1 MSARV
6 TGMVFDRYPN
16 GGGEMLLALALADH
30 AHDDGTHIFPSIARL
45 AAKTRQSE
53 RSVQYQ
59 LRRMETAGWL
69 VLVNSGIGGRRSGFG
84 EGGRTRQ
91 YRINPEWMKGAEIA
105 PFAKGAKE
113 GVEGCKTTS
122 ERVQK
127 GPSKGA
133 TAIAPEPRAT
143 KSNQEQPSH
152 REAVGEASERPL
164 TELEQSAELAGY
176 GVVPEG
182 VDREVLT
189 RFVRHRRACRRPLS
203 VQGWLQ
209 VRNQL
214 TALIAAG
221 HDANESLRQTMAAG
235 LALPV
240 VPIAHQST
248 GAAHAQPHHGSA
260 DHVTQLREQYERSQ
274 QQRQHGGGSHA
285 GGAGI
290 VDAEFSVVG

>member
-59 LRRMETAGWL
+59 LRRMEASGWL
-69 VLVNSGIGGRRSGFG
+69 LLVNAGIGGRQGGYG

-91 YRINPEWMKGAEIA
+91 YRINPDWMKGAEIA
-105 PFAKGAKE
+105 PFAKGAKKD
-113 GVEGCKTTS
+113 VEGCKTAS

-127 GPSKGA
+127 APSKGA

-143 KSNQEQPSH
+143 KSNQEQPSL
-152 REAVGEASERPL
+152 RESGGELGDAPL
-164 TELEQSAELAGY
+164 TVREIDAELSGFGTLPA
-176 GVVPEG
+176 G
-182 VDREVLT
+182 VDAEVLA
-189 RFVRHRRACRRPLS
+189 RFTRHRRACRRPLS

-209 VRNQL
+209 VRNEL
-214 TALIAAG
+214 LSMAAAG
-221 HDANESLRQTMAAG
+221 HDINESLKRTMAAG
-235 LALPV
+235 LSLPV
-240 VPIAHQST
+240 IPIAKAAN
-248 GAAHAQPHHGSA
+248 GATYATPHHGSA
-260 DHVTQLREQYERSQ
+260 DHVTQLREQYERE
-274 QQRQHGGGSHA
+274 HGGGGHLGS
-285 GGAGI
+285 AGI
-290 VDAEFSVVG
+290 IDAEFAVVG

>member
-1 MSARV
+1 
-6 TGMVFDRYPN
+6 MVFDRYPN

-69 VLVNSGIGGRRSGFG
+69 VLVNAGVGGRRSGFG

-91 YRINPEWMKGAEIA
+91 YRINPEWMKGADIA
-105 PFAKGAKE
+105 PLSKGAKDD
-113 GVEGCKTTS
+113 VEGCKTTS

-127 GPSKGA
+127 RPSKGA

-143 KSNQEQPSH
+143 KSNQEQPSL
-152 REAVGEASERPL
+152 REGGDELDAGHL
-164 TELEQSAELAGY
+164 TEREIEAALAGF
-176 GVVPEG
+176 GSLPAG
-182 VDREVLT
+182 IDREVLA
-189 RFVRHRRACRRPLS
+189 RFTRHRSACRRPLS
-203 VQGWLQ
+203 VQAWFQ
-209 VRNQL
+209 VR
-214 TALIAAG
+214 TALQTLAANG
-221 HDANESLRQTMAAG
+221 HDINESLRQTMAAG

-240 VPIAHQST
+240 TPIANPAH
-248 GAAHAQPHHGSA
+248 GAAHATPPHGSA
-260 DHVTQLREQYERSQ
+260 DHVTQLREQYERDQ
-274 QQRQHGGGSHA
+274 HQRKHGGGGHA
-285 GGAGI
+285 GGARI